1 VAVEVTMPDSIVHP
15 SIEEYLATLVPPRSP
30 VLHELEEHARQ
41 NHVPIVGPVEGNLLY
56 LLARANGAR
65 RALELGTA
73 TGYSG
78 LWLAQAVA
86 PLKGHVTTIETNRE
100 RAEFARANFAR
111 AGFAG
116 MVEVIWGDALQVL
129 PSLAGPY
136 DFIFNDLACSASQD
150 DFVLHLL
157 DLCLPRLASGG
168 LMVLDNAFAGGKV
181 LDPKPGANVR
191 GILEYTRRVTH
202 HPDLETVVVPLRDGI
217 IVSRRK

>member
-1 VAVEVTMPDSIVHP
+1 MPDSIVHP
-15 SIEEYLATLVPPRSP
+15 SIEEYLAALVPPRSP

-41 NHVPIVGPVEGNLLY
+41 NHVPIVGPVEGHLLY
-56 LLARANGAR
+56 LLARMHGAR
-65 RALELGTA
+65 HVLELGTA
-73 TGYSG
+73 IGYSG

-86 PLKGHVTTIETNRE
+86 PLEGRVTTIEANRE
-100 RAEFARANFAR
+100 RAEIARANFAR

-116 MVEVIWGDALQVL
+116 MVEVILGDALMVL

-136 DFIFNDLACSASQD
+136 DFIFNDLACSAPQD
-150 DFVLHLL
+150 DFVLRLL

-168 LMVLDNAFAGGKV
+168 LMVVDNAFAGGRI
-181 LDPKPGANVR
+181 LDPNPGANVR

-202 HPDLETVVVPLRDGI
+202 HPDLETIIVPLRDGV